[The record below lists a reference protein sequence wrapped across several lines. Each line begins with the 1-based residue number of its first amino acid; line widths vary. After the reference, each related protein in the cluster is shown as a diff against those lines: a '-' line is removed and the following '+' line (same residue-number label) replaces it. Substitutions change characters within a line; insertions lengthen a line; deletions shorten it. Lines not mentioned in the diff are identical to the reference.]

1 MRQRLSVLLVLMLAV
16 RSLLPAGFMLQPS
29 AAGDGSLAIVICTGH
44 GPQTISLDPEGQPAK
59 SPAQKSDAGI
69 CPFATAG
76 SVALAGADAP
86 LLATTVNYAGVDFA
100 LPDAPLL
107 VKPHP
112 RATSS
117 RGPPSFLI

>member
-1 MRQRLSVLLVLMLAV
+1 MSRRVSLLLILLLAV

-29 AAGDGSLAIVICTGH
+29 AAGDGTLAIVICTGH

-59 SPAQKSDAGI
+59 APAQKSDVSI
-69 CPFATAG
+69 CPFAAAG
-76 SVALAGADAP
+76 STALIGAEDP
-86 LLATTVNYAGVDFA
+86 LLATAVNYAGADFP
-100 LPDAPLL
+100 LPAAPLL

-117 RGPPSFLI
+117 RGPPTFLI